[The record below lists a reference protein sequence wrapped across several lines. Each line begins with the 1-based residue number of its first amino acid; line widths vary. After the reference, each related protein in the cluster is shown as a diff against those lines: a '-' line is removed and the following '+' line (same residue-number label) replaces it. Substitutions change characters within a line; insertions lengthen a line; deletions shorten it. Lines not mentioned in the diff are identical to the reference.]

1 VSLCVFRAPL
11 QLVPHFDLF
20 IVVLSLIRLRLV
32 AAVSFSMNCICS
44 FHEINLSVIGAAVI
58 CSCFFHMG
66 LTSIALGA
74 NALFIFF
81 ILSDSSEPESESDFT
96 RNENCH

>member
-1 VSLCVFRAPL
+1 
-11 QLVPHFDLF
+11 
-20 IVVLSLIRLRLV
+20 
-32 AAVSFSMNCICS
+32 
-44 FHEINLSVIGAAVI
+44 
-58 CSCFFHMG
+58 MG